1 MPTTSVDLA
10 QLSVNTIKFLSADAV
25 EKAKSGH
32 PGAPMGAADMAYVL
46 WSKYLRFDPSDP
58 LWQNRDRFVLSAG
71 HASMLLYSLL
81 HLFGFDLSMDD
92 LQNSRQWGSRTPGH
106 PEHGHPPGVDA
117 TTGPLGQ
124 GFANG
129 GG

>member
-46 WSKYLRFDPSDP
+46 WAKYLRFDPGDP
-58 LWQNRDRFVLSAG
+58 QWQNRDRFVLSAG
-71 HASMLLYSLL
+71 HAPMLPYSPPP
-81 HLFGFDLSMDD
+81 LFEFDLPMVD
-92 LQNSRQWGSRTPGH
+92 LHRFPPRGRKPPGH
-106 PEHGHPPGVDA
+106 PHPRH
-117 TTGPLGQ
+117 Q
-124 GFANG
+124 
-129 GG
+129 